1 LCCRCVRW
9 PTTECRSVA
18 CNTRNSSIELKQQQM
33 GLEQQTHTMHEALQ
47 VFCSA
52 LSRIVG
58 FGALVLSRSALRQHI
73 RPQSISA
80 SLSAFCSLAL
90 NTRRDHRC
98 DLKTP
103 LGSWRAWRRGAACR
117 FTLRLKRF
125 PTSAS
130 ARGELSC
137 TRSIS
142 NPMQFGIT

>member
-9 PTTECRSVA
+9 PTTGCRSVA

-58 FGALVLSRSALRQHI
+58 FGAPV
-73 RPQSISA
+73 
-80 SLSAFCSLAL
+80 SAFCSLAL